1 MKASCSSFTCRSA
14 DGKHFLGRT
23 YDEYGDISVN
33 KVSIIP
39 RGYEISLTFTGKK
52 ENNKQT
58 IEYAIVGMNVA
69 MFDTPFLT
77 EGMNEHGL
85 MISLLFFPHF
95 TQYNSKP
102 SAEYDVNLGLLLPFI
117 LGKCKTIEEAVI
129 LLEKINPVD
138 EPETQ
143 MELPC
148 HYLISDKTGEA
159 VVVEPLEGGL
169 KVYRNE
175 MGVLT
180 NAPTYEWHKINLRNY
195 LGISNLSK
203 EPQVINGYEIEE
215 LGEGTGYLGIP
226 GDYTPV
232 SRFVRLAFSK
242 NYMPEP
248 QDEMDAISKMFNIF
262 ETVDVPE
269 GVIYT
274 PPTRS
279 PYHEKTLCT
288 SVMCSESLKYYF
300 ATATNCRI
308 CCVDL
313 KKELNRLSR
322 NLVNIDI
329 PFTQDILN
337 LN

>member
-1 MKASCSSFTCRSA
+1 M
-14 DGKHFLGRT
+14 
-23 YDEYGDISVN
+23 
-33 KVSIIP
+33 SIIP

-117 LGKCKTIEEAVI
+117 LEKCKTIEEAVI

-203 EPQVINGYEIEE
+203 EPQVINGYKIEE
-215 LGEGTGYLGIP
+215 LGEGTEYLGLP

-242 NYMPEP
+242 NYMP
-248 QDEMDAISKMFNIF
+248 
-262 ETVDVPE
+262 
-269 GVIYT
+269 
-274 PPTRS
+274 
-279 PYHEKTLCT
+279 
-288 SVMCSESLKYYF
+288 
-300 ATATNCRI
+300 
-308 CCVDL
+308 DL
-313 KKELNRLSR
+313 KTKLMQ
-322 NLVNIDI
+322 LVKCLIFLKLLMDRRGVSI
-329 PFTQDILN
+329 RHQLDLLTMRKHSVHQ
-337 LN
+337 